1 MPNMYCF
8 SLNGCI
14 SAACGDAPR
23 HVRRSAPDIGQ
34 RFVRSSNGTFTKKI
48 KMSQIMPFMYHFVKF
63 KTSQKGT
70 KSGVFYVVKQLPGN
84 FGTLRFP
91 TQHVVLVNTTR
102 CVCHRGT
109 LR

>member
-1 MPNMYCF
+1 MPKLCCF
-8 SLNGCI
+8 SLNGYI
-14 SAACGDAPR
+14 SAACGDALW
-23 HVRRSAPDIGQ
+23 HVRRSVADTRQ
-34 RFVRSSNGTFTKKI
+34 RFVRSSNCTFIKKI
-48 KMSQIMPFMYHFVKF
+48 KMSQIMLFMYHFVKF
-63 KTSQKGT
+63 KAGRKGT
-70 KSGVFYVVKQLPGN
+70 KSGVFYVVKHLPGN

>member
-1 MPNMYCF
+1 MPKLYCF
-8 SLNGCI
+8 SLNGRF
-14 SAACGDAPR
+14 SAACRDAPWR
-23 HVRRSAPDIGQ
+23 VRRSAADTKQ

-48 KMSQIMPFMYHFVKF
+48 KMSQIMPFKCHFVKF

-91 TQHVVLVNTTR
+91 TQHVVWVNTTR

>member
-1 MPNMYCF
+1 MKNIKF
-8 SLNGCI
+8 LLLALLLG
-14 SAACGDAPR
+14 
-23 HVRRSAPDIGQ
+23 V
-34 RFVRSSNGTFTKKI
+34 SS
-48 KMSQIMPFMYHFVKF
+48 MLVKA
-63 KTSQKGT
+63 QDEKGT